1 MGIDIRNSLQL
12 LGSSARS
19 PDREST
25 LQTKVRTLEHEL
37 HNRNC
42 TIVRTKCSPPVQRW
56 VGGGIYTLTL
66 LHLSRN
72 APPVPTK
79 VKRLQYGYLVISL
92 GWTVRLGYSYP
103 DHVFFALREP
113 SVAVFDKLRVASPS
127 SFATLESP
135 ATPEG
140 SCHNLRECGPPGSV
154 MFDYL

>member
-1 MGIDIRNSLQL
+1 

-42 TIVRTKCSPPVQRW
+42 TIVRTKCSNPYNVGWEGVFIPP
-56 VGGGIYTLTL
+56 TL

-79 VKRLQYGYLVISL
+79 VNRLQQGYLVISL
-92 GWTVRLGYSYP
+92 GWTVRLGYSHP
-103 DHVFFALREP
+103 DHVFFAPREP
-113 SVAVFDKLRVASPS
+113 SVAALDKLRVAPPS

-135 ATPEG
+135 AAPEG
-140 SCHNLRECGPPGSV
+140 SCHNLRECGFERSSEPPGSV
-154 MFDYL
+154 MFDDP